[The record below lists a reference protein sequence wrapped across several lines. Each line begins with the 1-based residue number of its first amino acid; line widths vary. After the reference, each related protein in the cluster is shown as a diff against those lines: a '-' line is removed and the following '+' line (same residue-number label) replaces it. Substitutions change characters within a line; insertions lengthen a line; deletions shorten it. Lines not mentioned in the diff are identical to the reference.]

1 LELFGVANIVCKTV
15 YFEKPGPE
23 NTEETLKLAKERAEE
38 LGNRNIVV
46 SSTTGETGVKAS
58 EVFKDYKLIVV
69 SHVTGFRKPDFQEF
83 LPKNRNIIENN
94 GAKILTT
101 AHAFGT
107 LGRAV
112 NKKFG
117 TIQVDGIVST
127 ILRLFGQGTKVA
139 CEISCMAADAGLITT
154 GEETIAIGG
163 TKSGVDTAIVL
174 KPTNTHAFFDLRIK
188 EIVCK
193 PRL

>member
-1 LELFGVANIVCKTV
+1 MANIVCKTV
-15 YFEKPGPE
+15 YFETPGPQ
-23 NTEETLKLAKERAEE
+23 NTQETLKLAKERADE
-38 LGNRNIVV
+38 LGIRNIVV
-46 SSTTGETGVKAS
+46 ASSTGETGVKAS
-58 EVFKDYKLIVV
+58 EVFKGYNLIVV

-112 NKKFG
+112 KNKFG
-117 TIQVDGIVST
+117 TIQVDEIVST
-127 ILRLFGQGTKVA
+127 VLRLFSQGVKVA
-139 CEISCMAADAGLITT
+139 CEISCMAADAGLIKTY
-154 GEETIAIGG
+154 EEAVAIGG
-163 TKSGVDTAIVL
+163 TSGGADTAVVL
-174 KPTNTHAFFDLRIK
+174 EPSNTHAFFDLRIK

>member
-1 LELFGVANIVCKTV
+1 MANIVCKTV
-15 YFEKPGPE
+15 YFKKPGPK
-23 NTEETLKLAKERAEE
+23 NTEETLKLAKERVEE
-38 LGNRNIVV
+38 LGIRNIVV
-46 SSTTGETGVKAS
+46 ASTTGETGVKAS
-58 EVFKDYKLIVV
+58 EIFKGYNLIVV

-83 LPKNRNIIENN
+83 LPKKRNIIENN

-112 NKKFG
+112 NKTFG

-139 CEISCMAADAGLITT
+139 CEISCMAADAGLIKTC
-154 GEETIAIGG
+154 EETIAIGG
-163 TKSGVDTAIVL
+163 TKSGADTAVVL

>member
-1 LELFGVANIVCKTV
+1 MANTVCKTA

-23 NTEETLKLAKERAEE
+23 NTEETLKLAKKRADE
-38 LGNRNIVV
+38 LGIRNIVV

-58 EVFKDYKLIVV
+58 KLFKGYNLIVV

-83 LPKNRNIIENN
+83 LPKHRNTIQNN
-94 GAKILTT
+94 GAKTLTT

-112 NKKFG
+112 KNKFG
-117 TIQVDGIVST
+117 TIQVDEIVST
-127 ILRLFGQGTKVA
+127 VLRLFGQGTKVA
-139 CEISCMAADAGLITT
+139 CEISCMAADAGLIGT
-154 GEETIAIGG
+154 GEEAVAIGG

-174 KPTNTHAFFDLRIK
+174 SPTNTHAFFDLRIK

>member
-1 LELFGVANIVCKTV
+1 MAKTVCKTI

-38 LGNRNIVV
+38 LDIKNIIVA
-46 SSTTGETGVKAS
+46 STSGETGVKAS
-58 EVFKDYKLIVV
+58 EIFKGYNLIVV

-83 LPKNRNIIENN
+83 LPKNRNIIERN

-101 AHAFGT
+101 THAFGT

-112 NKKFG
+112 FKKFG
-117 TIQVDGIVST
+117 TIQVDGIIAH
-127 ILRLFGQGTKVA
+127 ILRLFGQGVKVV
-139 CEISCMAADAGLITT
+139 CEIACMAADAGLIRTD
-154 GEETIAIGG
+154 EEAIVIGG
-163 TKSGVDTAIVL
+163 SGGGADTAVVL
-174 KPTNTHAFFDLRIK
+174 KPSNTHAFFDLRVK
-188 EIVCK
+188 EISCK

>member
-38 LGNRNIVV
+38 LGIRNIVV
-46 SSTTGETGVKAS
+46 ASTTGETGVKAS
-58 EVFKDYKLIVV
+58 KVFKGYNLIVV
-69 SHVTGFRKPDFQEF
+69 SHVTGFRKPNFQEF
-83 LPKNRNIIENN
+83 LPKNRNIIERN

-101 AHAFGT
+101 THAFGT

-112 NKKFG
+112 FKKFG
-117 TIQVDGIVST
+117 TTQIDEIVAN
-127 ILRLFGQGTKVA
+127 ILRLFGEGVKVA
-139 CEISCMAADAGLITT
+139 CEIACMAADAGLIRTD
-154 GEETIAIGG
+154 EEVIVIGG
-163 TKSGVDTAIVL
+163 SGDGADTAVV
-174 KPTNTHAFFDLRIK
+174 KPSNTHAFFDLRIK
-188 EIVCK
+188 EIACK

>member
-1 LELFGVANIVCKTV
+1 MANTVCNTV

-23 NTEETLKLAKERAEE
+23 NTAETLKLAKKRADE
-38 LGNRNIVV
+38 LGIRNIVV
-46 SSTTGETGVKAS
+46 ASTSGETGVKAS
-58 EVFKDYKLIVV
+58 ETFKGYNLIVV
-69 SHVTGFRKPDFQEF
+69 SHVTGFRGPNVQEF
-83 LPKNRNIIENN
+83 LPKNQETIEKN

-117 TIQVDGIVST
+117 TLQVDGIVSAV
-127 ILRLFGQGTKVA
+127 LRLFGQGMKVA
-139 CEISCMAADAGLITT
+139 CEVACMAADAGLIRTD
-154 GEETIAIGG
+154 EEAVMVGG
-163 TKSGVDTAIVL
+163 TMSGADTAVVL
-174 KPTNTHAFFDLRIK
+174 KPSNTHAFFDLNVK
-188 EIVCK
+188 EVVCK